1 MRQARKPSAERTNIV
16 LDSKLVERVKRL
28 ANVKT
33 TRDAVHVALEHYVRS
48 RDYSGILALRGT
60 GGVLEGYD
68 PKAVSPPRWRNM
80 LVDSS
85 VWIAYLRG
93 DNLVEVA
100 LLSEALERGEPV
112 WLAPPI
118 LQEVLQGADSPDRF
132 TRWDRV
138 LGELPMVI
146 APDPREAARIA
157 AHLYARC
164 RWVGVTPRSANDCLI
179 ATHAIRASMPLL
191 HRDRDFGLIA
201 GVEPKLMLVAVR
213 Q

>member
-1 MRQARKPSAERTNIV
+1 
-16 LDSKLVERVKRL
+16 
-28 ANVKT
+28 
-33 TRDAVHVALEHYVRS
+33 
-48 RDYSGILALRGT
+48 
-60 GGVLEGYD
+60 
-68 PKAVSPPRWRNM
+68 M

-100 LLSEALERGEPV
+100 LLTEALEQREPI

-118 LQEVLQGADSPDRF
+118 LQEVLQGADSPYRF
-132 TRWDRV
+132 KRWDRV
-138 LGELPMVI
+138 LGDLPMVI
-146 APDPREAARIA
+146 VPDTREAARSA

-164 RWVGVTPRSANDCLI
+164 RWAGVTPRSANDCLI
-179 ATHAIRASMPLL
+179 ATHAIFASMPLL

-201 GVEPKLMLVAVR
+201 GVEPKLSLIAVR

>member
-1 MRQARKPSAERTNIV
+1 
-16 LDSKLVERVKRL
+16 
-28 ANVKT
+28 
-33 TRDAVHVALEHYVRS
+33 
-48 RDYSGILALRGT
+48 
-60 GGVLEGYD
+60 
-68 PKAVSPPRWRNM
+68 M

-100 LLSEALERGEPV
+100 LLTEALERGEPV
-112 WLAPPI
+112 WLAPTI
-118 LQEVLQGADSPDRF
+118 LQEVLQGADSLDRF

-146 APDPREAARIA
+146 APASREAARSA

-164 RWVGVTPRSANDCLI
+164 RWAGVTPRSANDCLI
-179 ATHAIRASMPLL
+179 ATHAIYASMPLL
-191 HRDRDFGLIA
+191 RRDRYFDLIA
-201 GVEPKLMLVAVR
+201 GVEPTLMLVAVR

>member
-1 MRQARKPSAERTNIV
+1 
-16 LDSKLVERVKRL
+16 
-28 ANVKT
+28 
-33 TRDAVHVALEHYVRS
+33 
-48 RDYSGILALRGT
+48 
-60 GGVLEGYD
+60 
-68 PKAVSPPRWRNM
+68 M
-80 LVDSS
+80 LVDSA

-93 DNLVEVA
+93 DNLVEVE
-100 LLSEALERGEPV
+100 LLTEALEQGKPV

-138 LGELPMVI
+138 LSELPTVI
-146 APDPREAARIA
+146 VPDAREAARSA

-164 RWVGVTPRSANDCLI
+164 RWAGVTPRSANDCLI
-179 ATHAIRASMPLL
+179 ATHAILASIPLL

-201 GVEPKLMLVAVR
+201 GIEPTLTLVAAD

>member
-1 MRQARKPSAERTNIV
+1 
-16 LDSKLVERVKRL
+16 
-28 ANVKT
+28 
-33 TRDAVHVALEHYVRS
+33 
-48 RDYSGILALRGT
+48 
-60 GGVLEGYD
+60 
-68 PKAVSPPRWRNM
+68 M

-100 LLSEALERGEPV
+100 LLFEALERGEPV

-146 APDPREAARIA
+146 APDPREATRSA

-179 ATHAIRASMPLL
+179 ATHAIHASMPLL

>member
-1 MRQARKPSAERTNIV
+1 
-16 LDSKLVERVKRL
+16 
-28 ANVKT
+28 
-33 TRDAVHVALEHYVRS
+33 
-48 RDYSGILALRGT
+48 
-60 GGVLEGYD
+60 
-68 PKAVSPPRWRNM
+68 M

-100 LLSEALERGEPV
+100 LLFEALERAEPV

-146 APDPREAARIA
+146 APDAREAARSA
-157 AHLYARC
+157 AHLCARC
-164 RWVGVTPRSANDCLI
+164 RWAGVTPRSANDCLI
-179 ATHAIRASMPLL
+179 ATHAIHASMPLL

>member
-1 MRQARKPSAERTNIV
+1 
-16 LDSKLVERVKRL
+16 
-28 ANVKT
+28 
-33 TRDAVHVALEHYVRS
+33 
-48 RDYSGILALRGT
+48 
-60 GGVLEGYD
+60 
-68 PKAVSPPRWRNM
+68 M

-118 LQEVLQGADSPDRF
+118 LQEVLQGADSPERF

-146 APDPREAARIA
+146 APDPREGARGA

-164 RWVGVTPRSANDCLI
+164 RWAGVTPRSANDCLI
-179 ATHAIRASMPLL
+179 ATHAIHASMPLL

>member
-1 MRQARKPSAERTNIV
+1 
-16 LDSKLVERVKRL
+16 
-28 ANVKT
+28 
-33 TRDAVHVALEHYVRS
+33 
-48 RDYSGILALRGT
+48 
-60 GGVLEGYD
+60 
-68 PKAVSPPRWRNM
+68 M

-93 DNLVEVA
+93 DDLVEVA
-100 LLSEALERGEPV
+100 LLTEALQQGEPV
-112 WLAPPI
+112 WLTATI

-138 LGELPMVI
+138 LGELPLI
-146 APDPREAARIA
+146 NSPDTREAARSA

-164 RWVGVTPRSANDCLI
+164 RWAGVTPRSANDCLI
-179 ATHAIRASMPLL
+179 ATHAIFASMPVL
-191 HRDRDFGLIA
+191 HRDRDFDLIA